1 MASGWSLVSGCHRH
15 LKETTAH
22 VFLEP
27 FHKIEKFC
35 PHLIN
40 LDSAGN
46 PTHNSPLTDLF
57 EREAAESRAMTRGSE
72 VVEGFW
78 VGNDCDVPGGADDGA
93 GARVSFDLCVK
104 ASECSDMPTAGA
116 LSATYRKLIDLDRR
130 RHAAS
135 GDSSSHSLSG
145 LSWVASPAT
154 LALRNLLSPTS
165 SPAPLPDAGT
175 GSGSGSKRVASPS
188 NEDPSHGRHRRS
200 RVDEEYVS
208 LECAGSCR
216 TISGQMRNLNSMT
229 DRVVDLVY
237 FLRKIIEGRDKSG
250 VKRRV
255 LVHCQDGYTESS
267 IVVLSYIMSSLSI
280 SLPEA
285 FLHLQLNAKR
295 SFFLYP
301 SDKPLLRKI
310 DARLAAD
317 RRAKAIKLVSNVPS
331 AKSTSPTSPSS
342 PTHSSS
348 SSGSLSS
355 PLSSR
360 WKSWGFGSK
369 SETTSTATSTA
380 NANSTPTAARDESK
394 KSASTVDAAR
404 DLLVEEERGGSA
416 LANEARVW
424 FDDRRFDGFPSRIL
438 PFLYLGNL

>member
-1 MASGWSLVSGCHRH
+1 
-15 LKETTAH
+15 
-22 VFLEP
+22 
-27 FHKIEKFC
+27 
-35 PHLIN
+35 
-40 LDSAGN
+40 
-46 PTHNSPLTDLF
+46 
-57 EREAAESRAMTRGSE
+57 
-72 VVEGFW
+72 
-78 VGNDCDVPGGADDGA
+78 
-93 GARVSFDLCVK
+93 
-104 ASECSDMPTAGA
+104 
-116 LSATYRKLIDLDRR
+116 
-130 RHAAS
+130 
-135 GDSSSHSLSG
+135 
-145 LSWVASPAT
+145 
-154 LALRNLLSPTS
+154 
-165 SPAPLPDAGT
+165 
-175 GSGSGSKRVASPS
+175 
-188 NEDPSHGRHRRS
+188 
-200 RVDEEYVS
+200 
-208 LECAGSCR
+208 
-216 TISGQMRNLNSMT
+216 MRNLNSMT

-342 PTHSSS
+342 PSHS

-369 SETTSTATSTA
+369 SETTTTSTA
-380 NANSTPTAARDESK
+380 NANSTATASARDESK
-394 KSASTVDAAR
+394 KAASTVDAAR
-404 DLLVEEERGGSA
+404 DLLVEEERGGST
-416 LANEARVW
+416 LANEAKMW

>member
-1 MASGWSLVSGCHRH
+1 
-15 LKETTAH
+15 
-22 VFLEP
+22 
-27 FHKIEKFC
+27 
-35 PHLIN
+35 
-40 LDSAGN
+40 
-46 PTHNSPLTDLF
+46 
-57 EREAAESRAMTRGSE
+57 MTRGSE

-135 GDSSSHSLSG
+135 GDSSSHSQSG

-165 SPAPLPDAGT
+165 SPAPLQDT
-175 GSGSGSKRVASPS
+175 GGGSGSKRVASPS

-200 RVDEEYVS
+200 RVDGEYIS

-342 PTHSSS
+342 PSHS

-369 SETTSTATSTA
+369 SETTTTSTA
-380 NANSTPTAARDESK
+380 NANSTATASARDESK
-394 KSASTVDAAR
+394 KAASTVDAAR
-404 DLLVEEERGGSA
+404 DLLVEEERGGST
-416 LANEARVW
+416 LANEAKMW

>member
-1 MASGWSLVSGCHRH
+1 
-15 LKETTAH
+15 
-22 VFLEP
+22 
-27 FHKIEKFC
+27 
-35 PHLIN
+35 
-40 LDSAGN
+40 
-46 PTHNSPLTDLF
+46 
-57 EREAAESRAMTRGSE
+57 MTRGSE

-135 GDSSSHSLSG
+135 GDSSSHSLSA

-165 SPAPLPDAGT
+165 SPAPLPDVIS

-188 NEDPSHGRHRRS
+188 NEDPSYGRHRRS
-200 RVDEEYVS
+200 RVDGEYIS

-285 FLHLQLNAKR
+285 FLHLQLHAKR

-331 AKSTSPTSPSS
+331 AKSTHKLLLELWLAVVATIEQVEVVGLRIKVRDYI
-342 PTHSSS
+342 HSHVHVH
-348 SSGSLSS
+348 GKRQLHCHC
-355 PLSSR
+355 R
-360 WKSWGFGSK
+360 
-369 SETTSTATSTA
+369 
-380 NANSTPTAARDESK
+380 AR
-394 KSASTVDAAR
+394 
-404 DLLVEEERGGSA
+404 
-416 LANEARVW
+416 
-424 FDDRRFDGFPSRIL
+424 
-438 PFLYLGNL
+438 